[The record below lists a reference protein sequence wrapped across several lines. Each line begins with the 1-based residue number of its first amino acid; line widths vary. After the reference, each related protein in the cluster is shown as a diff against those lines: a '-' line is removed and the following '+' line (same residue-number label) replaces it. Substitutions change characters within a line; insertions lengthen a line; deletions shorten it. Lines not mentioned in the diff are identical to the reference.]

1 MMRNLF
7 SKVLFLLCTFG
18 LLVSGFALSQS
29 SGDWISLFDGES
41 LEGWKASENPE
52 TFSVED
58 GKIVA
63 HGDRAHLFYVGSVSD
78 HNFTNFEF
86 KADVMTT
93 EGSNSGIYFHTEYQ
107 DEGWPAEGYE
117 VQVNNT
123 YEGDPRRT
131 ASLYG
136 VDDIE
141 DPPAKD
147 GEWFTMYVKVE
158 GKDIT
163 IKVDGETMVEYTE
176 PENVDR
182 EGRVL
187 DSGTFALQGHDPDSK
202 VYYRNI
208 MVRPLGE

>member
-1 MMRNLF
+1 MRHLSSKILF
-7 SKVLFLLCTFG
+7 FVFTFVLLTISTSF
-18 LLVSGFALSQS
+18 SQS
-29 SGDWISLFDGES
+29 SDKWIPLFDGES
-41 LEGWKASENPE
+41 LDGWKASEHPG

-58 GKIVA
+58 GKIVTD
-63 HGDRAHLFYVGSVSD
+63 GPRAHLFYVGSVEN
-78 HNFTNFEF
+78 HNFKDFEF

-107 DEGWPAEGYE
+107 DTGWPSKGYE
-117 VQVNNT
+117 AQVNNT

-136 VDDIE
+136 IDDIT
-141 DPPAKD
+141 DPPATD
-147 GEWFTMYVKVE
+147 GQWFTMYIKVE

-163 IKVDGETMVEYTE
+163 IKVDGKTMVQYTE

-187 DSGTFALQGHDPDSK
+187 DQGTFALQGHDPQSK
-202 VYYRNI
+202 VYYKNI
-208 MVRPLGE
+208 LVRPLPE

>member
-1 MMRNLF
+1 MCCSF
-7 SKVLFLLCTFG
+7 KKVLFLFCAFS
-18 LLVSGFALSQS
+18 LLIVGNSYSQS
-29 SGDWISLFDGES
+29 SNDWISLFDGES
-41 LEGWKASENPE
+41 LDGWKASENPE

-63 HGDRAHLFYVGSVSD
+63 DGPRSHLFYVGSVNNHS
-78 HNFTNFEF
+78 FKNFEF

-107 DEGWPAEGYE
+107 DEGWPSKGYE
-117 VQVNNT
+117 AQVNNT

-136 VDDIE
+136 IDDIE
-141 DPPAKD
+141 NPPATD
-147 GEWFTMYVKVE
+147 GEWFTMYIKVE

-176 PENVDR
+176 PDNVDR

-208 MVRPLGE
+208 MVRPLPE